1 MRLFTKQGRI
11 FIQILQ
17 AYMKKIILFIIILS
31 TTMTVAAQQT
41 EERGKSKKE
50 LRRQRINAI
59 IRQEEEGVIK
69 YRKHLAFGVKLT
81 SDGYG
86 GFIEVARA
94 QSVRKGLLFQLD
106 ISERKH
112 PKEYKQQSDYIYDI
126 ASPLIYGKLNYF
138 YPVKLGVQQQFLFG
152 NKGNKNGVSITGNVG
167 GGLILGLLRPYMV
180 EVDKN
185 GQRTFI
191 KYSPADSLLFTDYS
205 YIYGGP
211 SFGKGWSQM
220 TVTPGFYV
228 KPGLRFDYGRYNE
241 LLSAIEVGL
250 TAEYYTKKIP
260 QMLFYK
266 QDQFFVSAY
275 VSLVFGRRK

>member
-1 MRLFTKQGRI
+1 M
-11 FIQILQ
+11 
-17 AYMKKIILFIIILS
+17 
-31 TTMTVAAQQT
+31 
-41 EERGKSKKE
+41 
-50 LRRQRINAI
+50 
-59 IRQEEEGVIK
+59 IK

-94 QSVRKGLLFQLD
+94 QSVGKGLLFQLD

-126 ASPLIYGKLNYF
+126 ASPADLWQIELFLPGQTGGATAI
-138 YPVKLGVQQQFLFG
+138 PVWEQ
-152 NKGNKNGVSITGNVG
+152 GNKNGVSITGNVG

-220 TVTPGFYV
+220 TVTPGFMS
-228 KPGLRFDYGRYNE
+228 NQ
-241 LLSAIEVGL
+241 A
-250 TAEYYTKKIP
+250 
-260 QMLFYK
+260 
-266 QDQFFVSAY
+266 FVSTMA
-275 VSLVFGRRK
+275 VTMNS